1 MTAAPARRP
10 GRSSASWRLSDR
22 LGLGLAWLLGLLF
35 CAIAAAIVIY
45 FLVEG
50 IRYLRPNLLVTNP
63 AAAASS
69 ESQTGGFLD
78 PLLGTVIVGAMA
90 MAIAVPVGVGI
101 AVWLSEFGRP
111 TGLARVAESAVE
123 MLAGE
128 PSVVLA
134 LFGTI
139 LFTAPALG
147 FLSQTTHGIV
157 LGQSFFAAAALL
169 SLVGLPMVVASTR
182 EGLQAIP
189 SHVREASYAVGKTK
203 IATTRR
209 VLLPAARPSVIT
221 GTMLGLGR
229 VISDTAIVL
238 LLLGGT
244 LTFSTANSTPVLG
257 LLRGTGDTLTGYI
270 YYNAP
275 TGDGN
280 QPSKAYAA
288 AFVLMLMV
296 LALNLGVDFVDRS
309 LAAGGAMELRKPP
322 PVRRLTGNEAYAPRV
337 PVAPPPPGTVPQA
350 AGHERQ
356 RAPTRVRGAGAADG
370 AGQRDRDRPN
380 AGRELSVT
388 YGSQPAVK
396 SVSLPIRQGEVLAL
410 IGPSGCGKTT
420 LLRSLNR
427 LTELTRGASASGRIT
442 LDGVD
447 IADAGADRTPP
458 PGDDG
463 LPAAQPVPDERVRQ
477 RRLRAA

>member
-10 GRSSASWRLSDR
+10 DRSSASWRLSDR

-63 AAAASS
+63 AAASS
-69 ESQTGGFLD
+69 ESQSGGFLD
-78 PLLGTVIVGAMA
+78 PLLGTLIVGAMA
-90 MAIAVPVGVGI
+90 TAIAVPVGIGI

-111 TGLARVAESAVE
+111 TGLARVAESSIE

-147 FLSQTTHGIV
+147 FLSQTTHGVV

-169 SLVGLPMVVASTR
+169 SLVGLPLVVASTR

-209 VLLPAARPSVIT
+209 VLLPAARPSVVT

-238 LLLGGT
+238 LLLGST

-288 AFVLMLMV
+288 TFVLLLMV
-296 LALNLGVDFVDRS
+296 LALNLGVDFVLSRS
-309 LAAGGAMELRKPP
+309 RK
-322 PVRRLTGNEAYAPRV
+322 A
-337 PVAPPPPGTVPQA
+337 
-350 AGHERQ
+350 
-356 RAPTRVRGAGAADG
+356 
-370 AGQRDRDRPN
+370 
-380 AGRELSVT
+380 VT
-388 YGSQPAVK
+388 W
-396 SVSLPIRQGEVLAL
+396 R
-410 IGPSGCGKTT
+410 
-420 LLRSLNR
+420 
-427 LTELTRGASASGRIT
+427 
-442 LDGVD
+442 
-447 IADAGADRTPP
+447 
-458 PGDDG
+458 
-463 LPAAQPVPDERVRQ
+463 
-477 RRLRAA
+477 

>member
-1 MTAAPARRP
+1 MSTATTHAIRRRP
-10 GRSSASWRLSDR
+10 ETSAAWRLSDR

-35 CAIAAAIVIY
+35 CAIAAAIVVY

-50 IRYLRPNLLVTNP
+50 IRYLRPSLLVTNP
-63 AAAASS
+63 APGVS
-69 ESQTGGFLD
+69 ESETGGFLD
-78 PLLGTVIVGAMA
+78 PMLGTLIIGAMA
-90 MAIAVPVGVGI
+90 MGIALPVGVGI

-111 TGLARVAESAVE
+111 TALARVAESAVE

-139 LFTAPALG
+139 LFEAPALG
-147 FLSQTTHGIV
+147 FLSQTSHGIV
-157 LGQSFFAAAALL
+157 LGQSFFAAAVML
-169 SLVGLPMVVASTR
+169 SLVGLPMVVASAR

-189 SHVREASYAVGKTK
+189 NHVREASYALGKTK

-221 GTMLGLGR
+221 GAMLGLGR
-229 VISDTAIVL
+229 VIGDTAIVL

-244 LTFSTANSTPVLG
+244 LTFSQASSTPVLG

-296 LALNLGVDFVDRS
+296 LALNLGVDAVLSRS
-309 LAAGGAMELRKPP
+309 RRA
-322 PVRRLTGNEAYAPRV
+322 VRW
-337 PVAPPPPGTVPQA
+337 
-350 AGHERQ
+350 
-356 RAPTRVRGAGAADG
+356 
-370 AGQRDRDRPN
+370 
-380 AGRELSVT
+380 S
-388 YGSQPAVK
+388 
-396 SVSLPIRQGEVLAL
+396 
-410 IGPSGCGKTT
+410 
-420 LLRSLNR
+420 
-427 LTELTRGASASGRIT
+427 
-442 LDGVD
+442 
-447 IADAGADRTPP
+447 
-458 PGDDG
+458 
-463 LPAAQPVPDERVRQ
+463 
-477 RRLRAA
+477 